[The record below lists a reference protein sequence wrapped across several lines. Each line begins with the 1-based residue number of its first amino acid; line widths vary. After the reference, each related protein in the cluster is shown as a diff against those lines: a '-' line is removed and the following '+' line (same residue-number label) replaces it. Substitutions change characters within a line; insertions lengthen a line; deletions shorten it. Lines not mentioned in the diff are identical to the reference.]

1 MILAVAL
8 ALIALLV
15 VTAGTRPR
23 VDSRGRAPG
32 KPANA
37 DAPEHAPIRGAQHG
51 TSSGSTTTS
60 TAPPDFVGAPR
71 SNSPSLST
79 SALGAGVGEAAGVT
93 HITSGGPGGNAATQT
108 PPPPPTTTTTMTT
121 TTSQGAT
128 AQPLDRSTQTQG
140 VLDPPLQSSQ
150 AFAFTG
156 SGPMEV
162 SVVWSGNTYLTMV
175 VSCANGNQ
183 SVGGTSAMQAS
194 LPDAQGSCRATVS
207 EPSSESTAL
216 TFTITIGSAGG

>member
-1 MILAVAL
+1 VILAVSL
-8 ALIALLV
+8 ALIAVLV

-23 VDSRGRAPG
+23 VDSRDRAPG
-32 KPANA
+32 NRANA
-37 DAPEHAPIRGAQHG
+37 DAREHAPTRAAQHD

-60 TAPPDFVGAPR
+60 TAPPDLVGAPR
-71 SNSPSLST
+71 TNSPSLSS
-79 SALGAGVGEAAGVT
+79 SALGAGVGAGAGAGAT

-108 PPPPPTTTTTMTT
+108 PPTTTTTTTTT

-156 SGPMEV
+156 LGPMEV

-183 SVGGTSAMQAS
+183 SVGGSSAMQAS